1 VRILKLK
8 HSQLLLQRRY
18 SMSEANKTVQEKLA
32 ELSDLVAWFQSPA
45 FTLEEALEKYKKS
58 EALAEEIEK
67 DLTKLKND
75 ITIVKK
81 KFDTE
86 S

>member
-1 VRILKLK
+1 
-8 HSQLLLQRRY
+8 
-18 SMSEANKTVQEKLA
+18 MSEQNKAVAAKTVQEKLS
-32 ELSDLVAWFQSPA
+32 ELSELVAWFQSPA
-45 FTLEEALEKYKKS
+45 FKLEDAFDKFKQA

-75 ITIVKK
+75 IKVVKK

-86 S
+86 D